1 MGLYTKKKTFLS
13 FKNIFFIVLIGLI
26 IYFYFFLRSNDEHSH
41 INKLNKIPINE
52 SNQSIALE
60 DLEKFIENFI
70 SENPKLIID
79 TVRNYQTKQSQ
90 IIKNETANQN
100 LKLISQLKLL
110 KNDMF
115 FGFNETD
122 KIIYEFVDYNCGY
135 CQKFHEVLLKL
146 IDKKNDIRI
155 EILQLPILSESSV
168 ELAKIV
174 IASSFSGDF
183 NKVHNYLYSKD
194 RRYDIAEIF
203 ADLFL
208 IDVDIKIIKKNMN
221 SPNVTS
227 ILNKHKELSMLFKL
241 NGTPA
246 IIIGRQ
252 VIPGYIELPK
262 LIEILSEEFPNNS

>member
-1 MGLYTKKKTFLS
+1 MGLYTKKKNFLS

-26 IYFYFFLRSNDEHSH
+26 IFFYFFLRSNDEYSH
-41 INKLNKIPINE
+41 INKLNQIPINE
-52 SNQSIALE
+52 TNQSIAVE

-70 SENPKLIID
+70 SENPKLILD

-100 LKLISQLKLL
+100 LKLINQLKLF
-110 KNDMF
+110 KNNMF

-135 CQKFHEVLLKL
+135 CQKFHDVLVKL

-208 IDVDIKIIKKNMN
+208 MDVDIKIIKKNMN
-221 SPNVTS
+221 SPNVIS
-227 ILNKHKELSMLFKL
+227 ILNKHKELSVLFKL

-246 IIIGRQ
+246 IIIGKQ